1 MAAVGNA
8 GAATTATAAATAPST
23 AASPGG
29 TPTAAPPHT
38 LAEGW
43 KFGYYITDALNEED
57 GESNEHSLKCLND
70 EAVWHISGARP
81 GNGVDCLLDP
91 SLETFWQSDG
101 VSPHMVYV
109 QFLKRTTV
117 AEICI
122 YVDYKVD
129 ESYTPKKLSIR
140 AGTTHHDLEEIR
152 VLHLDKPTGWVR
164 IPVGNPTGKGINR
177 YLRTWYIQ
185 VIIYFMH
192 QNGRDTHVRC
202 MKVLGP
208 ASFGSISDVAP
219 PNKTAILSND
229 DDEPE
234 REKSR
239 RPKVRLPSELFSG
252 NMAISG
258 QIR

>member
-1 MAAVGNA
+1 
-8 GAATTATAAATAPST
+8 
-23 AASPGG
+23 
-29 TPTAAPPHT
+29 
-38 LAEGW
+38 L
-43 KFGYYITDALNEED
+43 DEED
-57 GESNEHSLKCLND
+57 GEESEASLRSLND

-109 QFLKRTTV
+109 QFMKRTAV

-129 ESYTPKKLSIR
+129 ESYTPKKLSVR

-152 VLHLDKPTGWVR
+152 VLHLDKPSGWVR
-164 IPVGNPTGKGINR
+164 IPVGNPAGKGINR

-208 ASFGSISDVAP
+208 SSIGSVPEAAA
-219 PNKTAILSND
+219 NKTAIHTYD
-229 DDEPE
+229 DDGEA
-234 REKSR
+234 EKSR
-239 RPKVRLPSELFSG
+239 RKKVRLPELFSG
-252 NMAISG
+252 SMAISG